1 MRHGSSNLPAGFG
14 VVRVPVPLAR
24 HVLSKSSYPG
34 RDGPSRARRISGC
47 GETPCLFGLAPC
59 GVYRAA
65 TVTSRAVG
73 SYPAVSPLPQIAC
86 MGRSLA
92 HAAQQSEAVYF
103 LLHWPSSELALTV
116 PDVIRHT
123 ALRSS
128 DFPPPPDCLR
138 NRRQRSSS
146 RLHTLSVPVGL
157 GYPPP
162 PPVLFDLKSRYRG
175 G

>member
-1 MRHGSSNLPAGFG
+1 MLAHVSS
-14 VVRVPVPLAR
+14 
-24 HVLSKSSYPG
+24 PG
-34 RDGPSRARRISGC
+34 RDGPSRARSLKRD

-59 GVYRAA
+59 GVYHAA

-86 MGRSLA
+86 MGFSLA
-92 HAAQQSEAVYF
+92 LEAQQSEAVCF

-128 DFPPPPDCLR
+128 DFPPPSDA
-138 NRRQRSSS
+138 
-146 RLHTLSVPVGL
+146 
-157 GYPPP
+157 
-162 PPVLFDLKSRYRG
+162 
-175 G
+175 